1 MRWITLTSTSSS
13 SSSSSAFSYA
23 SFSTLLSWPLSLSKS
38 EMSGSWE
45 VVDTDDD
52 ESSDNHNVT
61 ALDPGQTDHLD
72 LDLIFLL
79 FLLSLLIRF
88 FLHLALIF

>member
-1 MRWITLTSTSSS
+1 
-13 SSSSSAFSYA
+13 
-23 SFSTLLSWPLSLSKS
+23 
-38 EMSGSWE
+38 MSGSWE
-45 VVDTDDD
+45 VVGTDDD

-61 ALDPGQTDHLD
+61 ALDPGQMDHLD